1 MQKRKG
7 LFSNHAVIALLR
19 TGLTIAA
26 FYLSISFPVPLFA
39 QSELSFTPWRGTLPL
54 LNNTP
59 LSRTTKLVSNPAIV
73 RARAYVIA
81 TDQLAAGHVPVSVR
95 LNLFENVCLTA
106 ILERVEP
113 AVPKGSIWIGRIE
126 GAEPSKV
133 ILVIRDGIMTAHIQT
148 PDGVYEVR
156 YAGGGVHAVY
166 EIDPCMSFPE
176 EEAVRVNIP
185 KSCLRTSPSTAD
197 DGSIITILI
206 VYTQTA
212 REMNGGTAAIEAAIN
227 LEVTMTNDAYA
238 NSQVAQRL
246 SLVHTAEVSYTESS
260 HGYYDLAN
268 LQGGWID
275 NVYSL
280 RDTYKADLVSMFVWS
295 LDVGG
300 IGYLMD
306 SVSPAFEAYAY
317 SVVKLGGTD
326 TNYAFAHELGHNM
339 GCQHDRA
346 NVYGPQGAY
355 PYSYGYLDPAGDFHT
370 IMAYWLGYPWRCPVI
385 PHFSNP
391 AVSYSG
397 KPTGVDYMA
406 PDSADNART
415 LNMTASTVANFRSEG
430 GSPTPI
436 PVPGQFMSITLSS
449 STPGVG
455 DFFSVSVVVQPIE
468 QPFDAYGVIIAQN
481 GVIYSFS
488 LNNPGGLFQ
497 GVRPLAK
504 SIPRL
509 SSRYE
514 QELYMN
520 PALPSG
526 AGGSYTVIVGLVP
539 AGKSPS
545 MANTIP
551 GYVDQETVTVR

>member
-1 MQKRKG
+1 MP
-7 LFSNHAVIALLR
+7 I
-19 TGLTIAA
+19 
-26 FYLSISFPVPLFA
+26 
-39 QSELSFTPWRGTLPL
+39 
-54 LNNTP
+54 
-59 LSRTTKLVSNPAIV
+59 
-73 RARAYVIA
+73 
-81 TDQLAAGHVPVSVR
+81 SVR
-95 LNLFENVCLTA
+95 LNLFENVCMTA

-113 AVPKGSIWIGRIE
+113 AVPRGRVWVGRIE
-126 GAEPSKV
+126 GVEPSKV
-133 ILVIRDGIMTAHIQT
+133 VLVTRDGIMIAHVKT

-156 YAGGGVHAVY
+156 YRGGGVHVVY
-166 EIDPCMSFPE
+166 QVDPCVSFPGE
-176 EEAVRVNIP
+176 DTVRVDIP
-185 KSCLRTSPSTAD
+185 KGGSCTSAATAD
-197 DGSIITILI
+197 DGSTITILV

-227 LEVTMTNDAYA
+227 LEVAMTNDSYA
-238 NSQVAQRL
+238 NSQVTQRL
-246 SLVHTAEVSYTESS
+246 HLVHTAEVNYTESS
-260 HGYYDLAN
+260 HGDYDLAN

-275 NVYSL
+275 DVHAL

-295 LDVGG
+295 MDVAG

-306 SVSPAFEAYAY
+306 SVSSAFEAYAY

-346 NVYGPQGAY
+346 NVYGSHGAY
-355 PYSYGYLDPAGDFHT
+355 PYSYGYQEPSGAFHT
-370 IMAYWLGYPWRCPVI
+370 IMAYSYGCPGSCPVI
-385 PHFSNP
+385 AHFSNP
-391 AVSYSG
+391 AVYYDG
-397 KPTGVDYMA
+397 RPTGVDYLA
-406 PDSADNART
+406 PDAADNART
-415 LNMTASTVANFRSEG
+415 LNMTASTVANFRNEG
-430 GSPTPI
+430 GGPTPI
-436 PVPGQFMSITLSS
+436 PVPGEFVSIALSS
-449 STPGVG
+449 STPGTG

-468 QPFDAYGVIIAQN
+468 QPFDAYGVIIARN

-488 LNNPGGLFQ
+488 LNNPGGIFN

-526 AGGSYTVIVGLVP
+526 AGGSYTVIVGFVP

-545 MANTIP
+545 MANMIP